1 MLALKVLGGVLI
13 AAGLAGLAYCIR
25 EGIRMKRAPLPE
37 DQIRA
42 RIQTLIAVNLAS
54 VATAALGLAAL
65 LAGFLLG

>member
-1 MLALKVLGGVLI
+1 MLALQVLGGVLV
-13 AAGLAGLAYCIR
+13 AAGLGGLAYCIR
-25 EGIRMKRAPLPE
+25 EGIRMRRSPLPQ